1 MRQTF
6 NLLEEYIVKMY
17 QSIGIYHPHQLDME
31 DIASRLG
38 ITLIY
43 MPVSSF
49 NVEKTIILDV
59 RKKDTEIWQE
69 FGHELCH
76 ALMHIGNQNIMPLPF
91 RLYQEWKADSFAQHA
106 CVPTFM
112 LDRMNL
118 TGEERKAL
126 WKIQEKFHVEREFAE
141 KRLQQYVCNT
151 MQNLYR

>member
-1 MRQTF
+1 MRPTY
-6 NLLEEYIVKMY
+6 NLLEEYIMKMY
-17 QSIGIYHPHQLDME
+17 HSIDIYHPHQLDME

-38 ITLIY
+38 MTLIH

-49 NVEKTIILDV
+49 NVEKAIILDV

-76 ALMHIGNQNIMPLPF
+76 ALMHIGNQNIMPPPF
-91 RLYQEWKADSFAQHA
+91 RIYQEWKADSFALHV

-112 LDRMNL
+112 LDGLNL
-118 TGEERKAL
+118 TGDECKAI

-151 MQNLYR
+151 MQSLYR

>member
-1 MRQTF
+1 MRPTY
-6 NLLEEYIVKMY
+6 NMLEDYVMKMY

-38 ITLIY
+38 MTLIH

-59 RKKDTEIWQE
+59 RKNDTEQWQD

-112 LDRMNL
+112 L
-118 TGEERKAL
+118 ERTKL
-126 WKIQEKFHVEREFAE
+126 EGDESIDIWMIQEKFCVEREFAQ
-141 KRLQQYVCNT
+141 KRLQHYLNNLRQYC
-151 MQNLYR
+151 